1 MKKYKFYSLTDKDE
15 DAIYIFDAS
24 NIEEAYVL
32 ASQIKKLP
40 LEDFKKIFKVEE
52 ILKQIG
58 SGI

>member
-24 NIEEAYVL
+24 NIEEAYIL

-40 LEDFKKIFKVEE
+40 LEDFKKIFKVGE
-52 ILKQIG
+52 ILK
-58 SGI
+58 

>member
-1 MKKYKFYSLTDKDE
+1 MKKYKFYNLTDKDE
-15 DAIYIFDAS
+15 DAICIFDAS

-40 LEDFKKIFKVEE
+40 LEDFKKIFKVVE